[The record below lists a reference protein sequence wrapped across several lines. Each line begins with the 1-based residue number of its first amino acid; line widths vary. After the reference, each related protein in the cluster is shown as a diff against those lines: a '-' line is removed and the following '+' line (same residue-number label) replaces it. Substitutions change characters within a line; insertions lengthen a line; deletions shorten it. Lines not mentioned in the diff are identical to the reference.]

1 MKVEKLDKKR
11 LEVEVFIETIKL
23 SNFLASRS
31 FCGDKIESANC
42 IFLLHSKRLM
52 LHQILLILTNS
63 GTAAHVMLGSLARSC
78 MISIS
83 LPHHFVFTIN

>member
-1 MKVEKLDKKR
+1 MKVENLGKKG
-11 LEVEVFIETIKL
+11 LGVEVFIETIKL

-52 LHQILLILTNS
+52 LHQIYKAKTF
-63 GTAAHVMLGSLARSC
+63 SC
-78 MISIS
+78 DESDALNLMQ
-83 LPHHFVFTIN
+83 FF